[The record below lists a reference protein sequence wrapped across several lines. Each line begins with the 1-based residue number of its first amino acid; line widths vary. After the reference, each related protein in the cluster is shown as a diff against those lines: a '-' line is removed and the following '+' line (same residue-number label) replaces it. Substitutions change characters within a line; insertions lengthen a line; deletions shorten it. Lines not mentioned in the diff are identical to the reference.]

1 LLEEELREDS
11 PFVYTALDY
20 TKNVEKVKELLNE
33 LIEREFTI
41 DEMAE
46 LFGDVR
52 NYLSALKESQRK
64 EEDESYRQVHAESV
78 PRYRKWLQQ
87 TLDALGLDYTIEE
100 FEEEF

>member
-1 LLEEELREDS
+1 MKR
-11 PFVYTALDY
+11 
-20 TKNVEKVKELLNE
+20 KKVKELLNE

-52 NYLSALKESQRK
+52 NYLSALKESKRE
-64 EEDESYRQVHAESV
+64 EEDESYRKAHAESV
-78 PRYRKWLQQ
+78 PRYRKWLQE
-87 TLDALGLDYTIEE
+87 TLDSLGLNYTIED

>member
-1 LLEEELREDS
+1 MENHNIDDIANETMPQED
-11 PFVYTALDY
+11 V
-20 TKNVEKVKELLNE
+20 
-33 LIEREFTI
+33 
-41 DEMAE
+41 E
-46 LFGDVR
+46 LFNSMKDHYVSENER
-52 NYLSALKESQRK
+52 IFFDNMQRK

>member
-1 LLEEELREDS
+1 MKR
-11 PFVYTALDY
+11 
-20 TKNVEKVKELLNE
+20 EKVKELLNE
-33 LIEREFTI
+33 MIEREFTL

-52 NYLSALKESQRK
+52 NYLSAKKESQRE
-64 EEDESYRQVHAESV
+64 EEDESYRQFHAESV
-78 PRYRKWLQQ
+78 PLYRKWLQQ